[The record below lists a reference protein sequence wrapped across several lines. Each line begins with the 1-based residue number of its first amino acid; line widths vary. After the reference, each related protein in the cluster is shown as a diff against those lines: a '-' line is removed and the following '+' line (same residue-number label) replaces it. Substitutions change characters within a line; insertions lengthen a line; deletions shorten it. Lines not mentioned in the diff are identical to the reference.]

1 MRRIS
6 FSGASFLTADRIA
19 DALVNLL
26 VVLNTK
32 NRSTVG
38 LIPVVLVNGAV
49 VTATLLLGPAHALIA
64 IPEESL
70 WPEPDAADTVTHL
83 ERLGQAASAEQ
94 TEFSETIAIPDYG
107 WSDPDWPDF
116 S

>member
-19 DALVNLL
+19 DALVSLL
-26 VVLNTK
+26 AVLNKK
-32 NRSTVG
+32 NRSAVG

-49 VTATLLLGPAHALIA
+49 VTATLFLGPAHALIA

-70 WPEPDAADTVTHL
+70 WPEPDASDTIRQL
-83 ERLGQAASAEQ
+83 KLLGQVAPAEQ
-94 TEFSETIAIPDYG
+94 SGFSETIAIPDYG
-107 WSDPDWPDF
+107 WSDRDWPDF
-116 S
+116 W